1 LPTHAYEHRNRLVA
15 LEEVGLHYNE
25 WGDSGPDVLIIHG
38 IMGTG
43 VRWDL
48 FARSL
53 LPDFHV
59 IAPDLRGHGQSAR
72 AGSYQIADYARDMEQ
87 LIDHLE
93 LRHPI
98 IVGHSLGG
106 AIAMKL
112 VGSGKI
118 SCSRLV
124 IVDMGAELT
133 LPRAEGRRNSWREAR
148 REWDSYDEL
157 LEHITTNALPRPD
170 IEDPAE
176 FIFNHF
182 DWTAGG
188 KLRERLDP
196 GIFDFE
202 RWVLWED
209 VRCIQAPTLLLRG
222 EHSEALPADRADRMV
237 DEMAD
242 IRLVEMPDTIHS
254 LQVEDPANFNR
265 IAGAFLRGQSDPA
278 PS

>member
-1 LPTHAYEHRNRLVA
+1 LPSHAYEHCSRLVA
-15 LEEVGLHYNE
+15 LEEVGLHYCE

-53 LPDFHV
+53 MDDFHV

-72 AGSYQIADYARDMEQ
+72 AASYRIEDYARDMEQ
-87 LIDHLE
+87 LIECLE

-118 SCSRLV
+118 PCSRLV

-133 LPRAEGRRNSWREAR
+133 MERAEGRRNSWRDAQ
-148 REWDSYDEL
+148 REWDGYDEL
-157 LEHITTNALPRPD
+157 LEHIATNALPRPD

-182 DWTAGG
+182 DWTSGG

-202 RWVLWED
+202 RWDLWED
-209 VRCIQAPTLLLRG
+209 VRRIQAPTLLLRG
-222 EHSEALPADRADRMV
+222 EHSEALLAERAARMV

-265 IAGAFLRGQSDPA
+265 IAGAFLRGQPDLA

>member
-1 LPTHAYEHRNRLVA
+1 
-15 LEEVGLHYNE
+15 
-25 WGDSGPDVLIIHG
+25 
-38 IMGTG
+38 
-43 VRWDL
+43 
-48 FARSL
+48 
-53 LPDFHV
+53 

-72 AGSYQIADYARDMEQ
+72 AASYQIEDYARDMEQ
-87 LIDHLE
+87 LIERLE

-112 VGSGKI
+112 VGSGNV

-133 LPRAEGRRNSWREAR
+133 LDRAEGRRNGWRDTQ
-148 REWDSYDEL
+148 REWGSYDEL
-157 LEHITTNALPRPD
+157 FEHIATNALPRPD

-182 DWTAGG
+182 EWTANGG
-188 KLRERLDP
+188 LRERLDP
-196 GIFDFE
+196 GIFDFN

-209 VRCIQAPTLLLRG
+209 VRRIQAPTLLLRG
-222 EHSEALPADRADRMV
+222 EHSEVLPAERAARMV

-242 IRLVEMPDTIHS
+242 IRLVEIPDTIHS
-254 LQVEDPANFNR
+254 LQVEEPENFNR
-265 IAGAFLRGQSDPA
+265 IAGDFLRGKPDPA
-278 PS
+278 SP